1 MDPIHIKIKNKPVIG
16 VPDETGE
23 FIDWYWE
30 TKAGNPGKELS
41 VDESN
46 VALRIFQ
53 GQMSYQEAKE
63 IRGKS
68 FGSLAA
74 EKMVAGG
81 SIGGSLK
88 AAVSEKMKAKAK
100 GIKEKFDPMN
110 IAKFMTGGSSLGA
123 AVVGKMTGRSKED
136 MEHFTGQKARQVS
149 GGDTATRVGSL
160 KEGNELL
167 DILMKIYTLMQSTNA
182 AEVKNLEE
190 ENNYKE
196 ENDAERER
204 RNKALLDALKGKKE
218 AKTADKLEKEEPG
231 LFDSILDM
239 FGLGANG
246 LSILKTLGSFLI
258 SPLGL
263 ALVGF
268 TAASGLILYLMS
280 QASPEAHAEAS
291 KVQDAGDVS
300 HEGKTIMEAA
310 SDAVAGRKNNL
321 LLAANKEGK
330 FKTPWYNFSKRAEEE
345 KKYLQ
350 SIGFDE
356 KTGLTAAE
364 KELGYTT
371 IDDNG
376 NPIRPKEKTTQSE
389 GSTPKPSATPA
400 PTNAPAA
407 PSTTSEDSGGTSSA
421 SPVAPSAPAVAT
433 GGGSSSSPTNKE
445 SESSAVPVAG
455 SLSSGE
461 EIVEP
466 SSSGSKLASVTSEN
480 LDSKLPTPTEESEA
494 TTTVNNINK
503 KSTLKE
509 STQAK
514 LPFVRNQEET
524 FQRMIMRSTR
534 VV

>member
-1 MDPIHIKIKNKPVIG
+1 MDKIHIKIKNKPAIG
-16 VPDETGE
+16 VYFPETGE
-23 FIDWYWE
+23 TTWFWA
-30 TKAGNPGKELS
+30 TKTGKTGKELTA
-41 VDESN
+41 DESA
-46 VALRIFQ
+46 VAERIAR
-53 GQMSYQEAKE
+53 GEMSFQEAKE

-68 FGSLAA
+68 FGNLMS
-74 EKMVAGG
+74 EKLVAGG
-81 SIGGSLK
+81 GIGSSLK
-88 AAVSEKMKAKAK
+88 ATISEKMKARAK
-100 GIKEKFDPMN
+100 GMKEKFDPMN

-123 AVVGKMTGRSKED
+123 AVMGRMTGRSKED
-136 MEHFTGQKARQVS
+136 MEHFTGQKARQVG
-149 GGDTATRVGSL
+149 GGDTATKVGSL

-167 DILMKIYTLMQSTNA
+167 DILMKIYTLMQSSHA

-231 LFDSILDM
+231 LFDGILDM

-291 KVQDAGDVS
+291 KVQNAGDVS
-300 HEGKTIMEAA
+300 NDGKAIMEAA
-310 SDAVAGRKNNL
+310 SDAVAARKNNIL
-321 LLAANKEGK
+321 LEANKKGK

-350 SIGFDE
+350 EIGFDE
-356 KTGLTAAE
+356 KTGLTASE

-371 IDDNG
+371 IDDAG
-376 NPIRPKEKTTQSE
+376 NPIRPKEK
-389 GSTPKPSATPA
+389 ATPA
-400 PTNAPAA
+400 SPTATPTTPSSPASQPVPA
-407 PSTTSEDSGGTSSA
+407 TAKADDAGGTATTSPVPPSSPATSGGG
-421 SPVAPSAPAVAT
+421 
-433 GGGSSSSPTNKE
+433 GGGSSAATGKE
-445 SESSAVPVAG
+445 SETSAVPVAG

-466 SSSGSKLASVTSEN
+466 SSSGAKLASVTSEN
-480 LDSKLPTPTEESEA
+480 LDSKLPTPTEDSESGV
-494 TTTVNNINK
+494 TVNNVNK
-503 KSTLKE
+503 KTTLKE
-509 STQAK
+509 STQAQ